1 MLKNLFGKFKKEEK
15 VKKVKPKKNTQGEF
29 DFDSLDDLQKEKNTN
44 DNKFGFAKGSKFAK
58 DKEKKE
64 KAEKEAK
71 EKFAKLQEIKEQ
83 KEKAEKEA
91 KQRFRAGADV
101 KVLNPS
107 EKGKYPQEIAVRV
120 RKPQDTKY
128 IKIDLVKSDVTVTKE
143 TPTGVVKGDDIRIVS
158 ESGQKPKIDDIKLLG
173 AKVRVNESGQVFYD
187 KKPLGKRK
195 GGFFEAKFN
204 LKSKGDKGKNF
215 GARLKNKAGRGLR
228 IEF

>member
-29 DFDSLDDLQKEKNTN
+29 DFDSLDDLQKEKKVN
-44 DNKFGFAKGSKFAK
+44 DSKFGFAKDSKFAK

-64 KAEKEAK
+64 KS
-71 EKFAKLQEIKEQ
+71 
-83 KEKAEKEA
+83 EKEA

-107 EKGKYPQEIAVRV
+107 KKGKYPQEIAVRV

-158 ESGQKPKIDDIKLLG
+158 ESGQRPKIDDIKLLG

-187 KKPLGKRK
+187 KKTLGKRK

>member
-15 VKKVKPKKNTQGEF
+15 VKKVKPKKNTQGEL
-29 DFDSLDDLQKEKNTN
+29 DFNSLDDLQKEKKAN
-44 DNKFGFAKGSKFAK
+44 DNKFGFAKDSKFAK
-58 DKEKKE
+58 DKEK
-64 KAEKEAK
+64 
-71 EKFAKLQEIKEQ
+71 

-143 TPTGVVKGDDIRIVS
+143 TPTGVVKGEDIRIVS
-158 ESGQKPKIDDIKLLG
+158 ESGQRPKIDDIKLLG

-204 LKSKGDKGKNF
+204 LKSKGDKAKNF
-215 GARLKNKAGRGLR
+215 GARIKNKAGRGLR

>member
-1 MLKNLFGKFKKEEK
+1 MLKNIFSKFGKKTKSKKEK
-15 VKKVKPKKNTQGEF
+15 QKKDTQTEF
-29 DFDSLDDLQKEKNTN
+29 DFGSLDDLKKEKKTD
-44 DNKFGFAKGSKFAK
+44 DNKFGFAKDTKFAK
-58 DKEKKE
+58 EKEKEEKE
-64 KAEKEAK
+64 KQ
-71 EKFAKLQEIKEQ
+71 KFAKLEEIKEE
-83 KEKAEKEA
+83 KEKLEKEA

-128 IKIDLVKSDVTVTKE
+128 IKIDLVKSDVTITKD

-204 LKSKGDKGKNF
+204 LKSKADKTKNF

-228 IEF
+228 LEF

>member
-1 MLKNLFGKFKKEEK
+1 MLKNIFSKFDKKTKSKKEK
-15 VKKVKPKKNTQGEF
+15 QKKDTQTQF
-29 DFDSLDDLQKEKNTN
+29 DFSSLDDLKKEKKTD
-44 DNKFGFAKGSKFAK
+44 DNKFGFAKDTKFAK
-58 DKEKKE
+58 EKEKEEKE
-64 KAEKEAK
+64 KQ
-71 EKFAKLQEIKEQ
+71 KFAKLEEIKEE
-83 KEKAEKEA
+83 KEKQEKEA

-128 IKIDLVKSDVTVTKE
+128 IKIDLVKSDVTITKD

-204 LKSKGDKGKNF
+204 LKSKGDKTKNY

-228 IEF
+228 LEF